1 MDEPPDDNFYD
12 SQENEGEQAYS
23 SEDIPPNR
31 ELVTYPYDPPV
42 KTLVREIQDKELI
55 VNPEFQRKSVWDR
68 GRKSRL
74 IESLLLNIPIPVCFF
89 AEDED
94 GRKVVVDGQQR
105 LRAIEEFQAGQ
116 FRLSGLQV
124 LSDLNRKRWADLS
137 PKQARLIENRVIR
150 CIVIS
155 ESSDPNIRFEVFERL
170 NTGVVP
176 LTDQELRN
184 CVYRGEFNR
193 LLNKLSQDNT
203 WLSLLRKKEPDNR
216 LRHHELILRFLAIHS
231 DLQGYRPPLKGFLS
245 DFMRKH
251 RHADEH
257 TLNELD
263 ILFRDAVENV
273 ATVFGANAFRRY
285 TRDKD
290 QKRKWDNSLNRAIF
304 DIQMVG
310 MRSLPKDS
318 VRAAE
323 KEIRQN
329 FQSLCIDDP
338 EFSDAITKAT
348 ADRSRV
354 LLRFRKFGQS
364 LADVGIEP
372 SWLKNL
378 PEN

>member
-1 MDEPPDDNFYD
+1 
-12 SQENEGEQAYS
+12 
-23 SEDIPPNR
+23 
-31 ELVTYPYDPPV
+31 
-42 KTLVREIQDKELI
+42 
-55 VNPEFQRKSVWDR
+55 
-68 GRKSRL
+68 
-74 IESLLLNIPIPVCFF
+74 
-89 AEDED
+89 
-94 GRKVVVDGQQR
+94 
-105 LRAIEEFQAGQ
+105 
-116 FRLSGLQV
+116 
-124 LSDLNRKRWADLS
+124 
-137 PKQARLIENRVIR
+137 
-150 CIVIS
+150 
-155 ESSDPNIRFEVFERL
+155 
-170 NTGVVP
+170 
-176 LTDQELRN
+176 
-184 CVYRGEFNR
+184 
-193 LLNKLSQDNT
+193 
-203 WLSLLRKKEPDNR
+203 
-216 LRHHELILRFLAIHS
+216 
-231 DLQGYRPPLKGFLS
+231 
-245 DFMRKH
+245 MRKH